1 MQSPR
6 SRPKV
11 AFGVLVENAY
21 LKPGATLTDT
31 RRRWRATV
39 RAAGSLL
46 SDCGQAGS
54 IHKLGATLPGA
65 PACNGWT
72 FWHYQAAPGLTPIY
86 ALRQTSISATPPM
99 RHPHHTPPSDDQ
111 GPTSANRRV
120 MAKWANPANTL

>member
-39 RAAGSLL
+39 RADGSLL

-54 IHKLGATLPGA
+54 IHKLGATLQGA
-65 PACNGWT
+65 PACNCRT
-72 FWHYQAAPGLTPIY
+72 FWRYAATDGLKPID
-86 ALRQTSISATPPM
+86 ALRQTHILATHSW
-99 RHPHHTPPSDDQ
+99 RHHHNPLTCD
-111 GPTSANRRV
+111 RRGLAV
-120 MAKWANPANTL
+120 GRSHPAPRLCWGGAK